1 MTGNLRWALRRLM
14 APEWR
19 LIMACA
25 AMMIVSS
32 MLSAAQPVIARQ
44 VVDGVIGGSTAPTMW
59 AWVALMGLT
68 FLLPGI
74 TETLSSLPN
83 TALEERTV
91 RRLDQLVISAG
102 ARMPDVAALERPTMH
117 DRIQLVRNNI
127 VLCMRLPQEALQTVA
142 LALGAVTLLVSLG
155 TLTWWMP
162 LLLLVAAVPHM
173 IGEQRMINI
182 RFNTM
187 RNQSRIT
194 REMDYCLTA
203 ASEPQ
208 LAKEVRAFGLGA
220 FFLRRF
226 DARSSR
232 SVADLA
238 RMRLRSARLSLVSAL
253 GYAVAVA
260 ISFAYV
266 IHQASA
272 GMMTAGDIA
281 LFLTAITSLFM
292 TLFRLGISLMM
303 SVVEPLKNLDA
314 FRELEAEAHPRIR
327 VVEHGEPMPPRLT
340 SGIALSG
347 VRFGYDTPD
356 GGEVLRGLNLDLP
369 AGKVTALVGENGEGK
384 STVVKLLTRMY
395 DPDSGTITADG
406 TEMSDYD
413 LGSLR
418 SRIATVYQDHARFA
432 FTLGDNVAIAQPD
445 LLDPRF
451 PAAEREA
458 RVLAAVE
465 RGGAAEVLAKVP
477 DGLDTELTRRFG
489 GVDLSGG
496 EWQRVATARGFLS
509 DAALVLLDEPT
520 SALDVDAERRLF
532 DRFTEL
538 VRGRT
543 AVMIS
548 HRFSTVR
555 RADQIAVLADG
566 VVAECG
572 THADLIVRGGRYAE
586 LFHLQADRY
595 R

>member
-1 MTGNLRWALRRLM
+1 
-14 APEWR
+14 
-19 LIMACA
+19 
-25 AMMIVSS
+25 
-32 MLSAAQPVIARQ
+32 
-44 VVDGVIGGSTAPTMW
+44 
-59 AWVALMGLT
+59 
-68 FLLPGI
+68 
-74 TETLSSLPN
+74 
-83 TALEERTV
+83 
-91 RRLDQLVISAG
+91 
-102 ARMPDVAALERPTMH
+102 
-117 DRIQLVRNNI
+117 
-127 VLCMRLPQEALQTVA
+127 
-142 LALGAVTLLVSLG
+142 
-155 TLTWWMP
+155 
-162 LLLLVAAVPHM
+162 
-173 IGEQRMINI
+173 
-182 RFNTM
+182 
-187 RNQSRIT
+187 
-194 REMDYCLTA
+194 
-203 ASEPQ
+203 
-208 LAKEVRAFGLGA
+208 
-220 FFLRRF
+220 
-226 DARSSR
+226 
-232 SVADLA
+232 
-238 RMRLRSARLSLVSAL
+238 
-253 GYAVAVA
+253 
-260 ISFAYV
+260 
-266 IHQASA
+266 
-272 GMMTAGDIA
+272 
-281 LFLTAITSLFM
+281 
-292 TLFRLGISLMM
+292 
-303 SVVEPLKNLDA
+303 
-314 FRELEAEAHPRIR
+314 
-327 VVEHGEPMPPRLT
+327 
-340 SGIALSG
+340 
-347 VRFGYDTPD
+347 
-356 GGEVLRGLNLDLP
+356 P

-432 FTLGDNVAIAQPD
+432 FTLGANVAIAQPD

-465 RGGAAEVLAKVP
+465 RGGAPEVLAQVP

-572 THADLIVRGGRYAE
+572 THADLIVRG
-586 LFHLQADRY
+586 
-595 R
+595 

>member
-1 MTGNLRWALRRLM
+1 
-14 APEWR
+14 
-19 LIMACA
+19 
-25 AMMIVSS
+25 
-32 MLSAAQPVIARQ
+32 
-44 VVDGVIGGSTAPTMW
+44 
-59 AWVALMGLT
+59 
-68 FLLPGI
+68 
-74 TETLSSLPN
+74 
-83 TALEERTV
+83 
-91 RRLDQLVISAG
+91 
-102 ARMPDVAALERPTMH
+102 
-117 DRIQLVRNNI
+117 
-127 VLCMRLPQEALQTVA
+127 
-142 LALGAVTLLVSLG
+142 
-155 TLTWWMP
+155 
-162 LLLLVAAVPHM
+162 
-173 IGEQRMINI
+173 
-182 RFNTM
+182 
-187 RNQSRIT
+187 
-194 REMDYCLTA
+194 
-203 ASEPQ
+203 
-208 LAKEVRAFGLGA
+208 
-220 FFLRRF
+220 

-356 GGEVLRGLNLDLP
+356 GEVLRGLNLDLP
-369 AGKVTALVGENGEGK
+369 AGKVTARVGENGEGK

-395 DPDSGTITADG
+395 DPDSGTITADR
-406 TEMSDYD
+406 TELSAYAS
-413 LGSLR
+413 GSLR
-418 SRIATVYQDHARFA
+418 SRSATAYQDHARFA

-477 DGLDTELTRRFG
+477 NGLDTELTRRFG
-489 GVDLSGG
+489 GVGLSGG

-509 DAALVLLDEPT
+509 D
-520 SALDVDAERRLF
+520 
-532 DRFTEL
+532 
-538 VRGRT
+538 
-543 AVMIS
+543 
-548 HRFSTVR
+548 
-555 RADQIAVLADG
+555 
-566 VVAECG
+566 
-572 THADLIVRGGRYAE
+572 
-586 LFHLQADRY
+586 
-595 R
+595 